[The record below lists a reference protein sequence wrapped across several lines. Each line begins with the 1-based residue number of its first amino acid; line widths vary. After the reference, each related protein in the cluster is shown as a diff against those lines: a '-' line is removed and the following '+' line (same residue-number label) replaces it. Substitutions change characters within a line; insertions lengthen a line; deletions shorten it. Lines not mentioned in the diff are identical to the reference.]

1 MRIVVSFGLE
11 MGSNRCAMKRRLRKK
26 RHLGEFRQLGFS
38 IGIVFRQG
46 LTVDAL
52 HRFAEAF
59 VMEAI
64 EGSSLEFA
72 GGGGI
77 HSGWPRVMKPG
88 SRDRVC

>member
-1 MRIVVSFGLE
+1 
-11 MGSNRCAMKRRLRKK
+11 MKRRLRKK